1 MTLKNNKLCKLTL
14 LMKIASVILIAL
26 PLLSCK
32 SSTFLSPMDSYINYD
47 GRVHLTE
54 EFAEFGWA
62 GTQIRF
68 KVSSS
73 EVAIK
78 LSDGNNDYNVI
89 IDNEFHSII
98 STTYD
103 NNRYVIPLEAGVHSV
118 AITKRN
124 GPNFG
129 SAVFEGIELAPG
141 SWVYPAD
148 ADPSHK
154 IEFIGDSWTVGY
166 GNEGPSLQ
174 CGSYRPYENSYNSF
188 ASIAAR
194 QLNAEAHLI
203 AASGLGLVR
212 NYGDDNT
219 VSERPMPFYYT
230 RTLKDRDDLAWDFDQ
245 WKPDAVVVKLGVND
259 HSTAPKPSESEFAQG
274 LYDLIE
280 QIEMSN
286 GLVPIFFVAD
296 NDSKT
301 LNADRIRSAVQV
313 EKDAGKTNIHFILL
327 PGPTD
332 EQLGCDYHPLTVS
345 HQIMADALASEMQNI
360 LQWEK

>member
-32 SSTFLSPMDSYINYD
+32 SSTFLSPTDSYINYD

-174 CGSYRPYENSYNSF
+174 CGSYRPYENSFNSF

-203 AASGLGLVR
+203 AITGRGLVR

-219 VSERPMPFYYT
+219 TSERPMPFYYN
-230 RTLKDRDDLAWDFDQ
+230 RTIKDRTDVPWGFDQ
-245 WKPDAVVVKLGVND
+245 WKPDAIVVKLGTND
-259 HSTAPKPSESEFAQG
+259 HTTAPVPSDDEF
-274 LYDLIE
+274 
-280 QIEMSN
+280 SN
-286 GLVPIFFVAD
+286 GYSDFIETIEAVNGRVPIFLVAD
-296 NDSKT
+296 EDSGI
-301 LNADRIRSAVQV
+301 LNSNRIQAVVQAQR
-313 EKDAGKTNIHFILL
+313 DGGKNNIHYVLL
-327 PGPTD
+327 PGPTED
-332 EQLGCDYHPLTVS
+332 QLGCDYHPLVTS
-345 HQIMADALASEMQNI
+345 HQVMADVLASEMQNI
-360 LQWEK
+360 LQWDE